1 MNDRRVR
8 WGIYLA
14 PLVLPWV
21 VVSWGTGHYTVFSV
35 GWIDP
40 GLRVVSMLTY
50 FERGAV
56 GFGIRRF
63 TLAYPIALVL
73 YLLALFLVIR
83 RRGAARGSAPVTAL
97 LLLSGL
103 NVAFYGYGIAIQDGL
118 IAIPLGTVWL
128 WLAAAIEYR
137 EYVAT
142 PE

>member
-1 MNDRRVR
+1 MIDRRVW

-21 VVSWGTGHYTVFSV
+21 VVSWGTGQYTVFSV

-40 GLRVVSMLTY
+40 GFRVVSMLTY

-56 GFGIRRF
+56 GIGVRRF

-83 RRGAARGSAPVTAL
+83 RRDAAAGSAPVTAL

-103 NVAFYGYGIAIQDGL
+103 NIGFYGYGIANQEGL
-118 IAIPLGTVWL
+118 IAVPLGTLWL
-128 WLAAAIEYR
+128 WLAAGIEYR
-137 EYVAT
+137 DYVQTAA
-142 PE
+142 

>member
-1 MNDRRVR
+1 MIDRRVR

-40 GLRVVSMLTY
+40 GFRVVSMLTY
-50 FERGAV
+50 FERGAIGV
-56 GFGIRRF
+56 GVRRF

-83 RRGAARGSAPVTAL
+83 RRDATAGSSPVTAL

-103 NVAFYGYGIAIQDGL
+103 HIGFYGYGIATQDGL
-118 IAIPLGTVWL
+118 IAVPLATFWL

-137 EYVAT
+137 DYAKSAA
-142 PE
+142 